1 MDFYPG
7 TDFEFANLPR
17 ETQVIWLAMEGN
29 TDKTIAQLLEIT
41 TDTVA
46 TYWKRILIRYDSSSR
61 TEVIAEF
68 LREYFEDDL
77 DQLERKV
84 TELEEK
90 LKAKGLAEQH
100 QLLATAQ
107 LNSLMNLLDV
117 GVLFT
122 NNGLKVNYINEQLCR
137 MAGCILKP
145 KELIGSDISS
155 FIEGC
160 QNRAIKTDDSTT
172 QRIRSLAIS
181 GQEKTVDQMT
191 MTNGRVLERTFCNVT
206 VRGSVIGHFIMYKDV
221 TPFIHENKE
230 LIQKSKLNE
239 TLVQRTLAHF
249 EASPKDQAKE
259 VVTTL
264 SCLAKNVGGDVAII
278 VETDTR
284 RGTFN
289 VLHAWAK
296 NEFESEVAYEQSIPL
311 SFVGWFRKQLSEK
324 DYWILDSL
332 ENLPKSAT
340 MERSI
345 FIEGRVR
352 SAIAIK
358 FRSSNPDKAYFVQL
372 STSRDNTLDHKVIE
386 SLVLIQRL
394 LTSVFTQMERVEA
407 RSVE

>member
-68 LREYFEDDL
+68 LREYFEEDL
-77 DQLERKV
+77 DHLERKV
-84 TELEEK
+84 AELEEK
-90 LKAKGLAEQH
+90 LQAKGLAEQH
-100 QLLATAQ
+100 QVLATAQ
-107 LNSLMNLLDV
+107 LNSFMNLLDV

-155 FIEGC
+155 FIDSC
-160 QNRAIKTDDSTT
+160 QNRPIKMDETTT
-172 QRIRSLAIS
+172 QRIRSLSQS

-191 MTNGRVLERTFCNVT
+191 MTNGRVLERTFCNVN
-206 VRGSVIGHFIMYKDV
+206 VRGSIIGHFIVYKDV
-221 TPFIHENKE
+221 TQFINENKE
-230 LIQKSKLNE
+230 IIQRSRLNE
-239 TLVQRTLAHF
+239 LLVQRTLAHM
-249 EASPKDQAKE
+249 EAIPNQQSKE
-259 VVTTL
+259 IVITL
-264 SCLAKNVGGDVAII
+264 SCLAKSVGGDLAVIMEANH
-278 VETDTR
+278 R
-284 RGTFN
+284 KGTLS
-289 VLHAWAK
+289 VVHSWAK
-296 NEFESEVAYEQSIPL
+296 NEFGSEFDCDQSIPL

-324 DYWILDSL
+324 EYWIVDSL
-332 ENLPKSAT
+332 EKLSKSAP
-340 MERSI
+340 METSI
-345 FIEGRVR
+345 FVEGKVR

-358 FRSSNPDKAYFVQL
+358 FCSQNPDKSYFVQL
-372 STSRDNTLDHKVIE
+372 STSRDNVLDHSVVE
-386 SLVLIQRL
+386 SILPIQRL
-394 LTSVFTQMERVEA
+394 FSSIIVQLECVEA
-407 RSVE
+407 KSVE